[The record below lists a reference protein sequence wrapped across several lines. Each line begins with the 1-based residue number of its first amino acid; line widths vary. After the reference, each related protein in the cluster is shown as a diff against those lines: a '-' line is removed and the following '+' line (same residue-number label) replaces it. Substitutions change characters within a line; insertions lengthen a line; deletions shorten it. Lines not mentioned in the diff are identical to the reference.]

1 MIAQE
6 HARPRDASRLLVI
19 RGDELEHR
27 TFRELP
33 EILRDDDL
41 LVLNDTR
48 VVAARIPGRRIPTG
62 GSVELL
68 LLRPVARPQFDP
80 KATRWLVLAKPGRKA
95 RAGDR
100 IEFGHLG
107 SALVQAVHSD
117 GTRAI
122 ELDLAVTL
130 EEFLAAAGRLPLPPY
145 VHNDSE
151 QNQQDYQT
159 VFAVN
164 PGSIAAPTAAL
175 HFTAETFAAL
185 EKRGI
190 QTCTVTLQIG
200 LATFRPMR
208 TESIDAHQM
217 HVENFEISAE
227 TAQTIAGAKANGRR
241 IVAVGT
247 TVARTL
253 EAAAGEDRIPRP
265 GAGYTDLF
273 IKPGFRFRVVDALLT
288 NFHLPRSTLLVLVSA
303 FAGRERVLRA
313 YKEAVR
319 RRYRFF
325 SFGDA
330 MLLQH

>member
-1 MIAQE
+1 
-6 HARPRDASRLLVI
+6 
-19 RGDELEHR
+19 
-27 TFRELP
+27 
-33 EILRDDDL
+33 
-41 LVLNDTR
+41 
-48 VVAARIPGRRIPTG
+48 
-62 GSVELL
+62 
-68 LLRPVARPQFDP
+68 
-80 KATRWLVLAKPGRKA
+80 
-95 RAGDR
+95 
-100 IEFGHLG
+100 
-107 SALVQAVHSD
+107 
-117 GTRAI
+117 
-122 ELDLAVTL
+122 
-130 EEFLAAAGRLPLPPY
+130 
-145 VHNDSE
+145 
-151 QNQQDYQT
+151 
-159 VFAVN
+159 
-164 PGSIAAPTAAL
+164 
-175 HFTAETFAAL
+175 
-185 EKRGI
+185 
-190 QTCTVTLQIG
+190 LQIG

-265 GAGYTDLF
+265 GAGHTDLF